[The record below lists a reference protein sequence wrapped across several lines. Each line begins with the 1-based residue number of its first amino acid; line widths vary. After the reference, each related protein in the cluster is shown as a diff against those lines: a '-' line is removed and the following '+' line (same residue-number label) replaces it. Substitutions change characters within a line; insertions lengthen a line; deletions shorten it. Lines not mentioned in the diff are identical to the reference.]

1 MEKIDR
7 SCVITDLGQA
17 SCFWRNTLC
26 SGTLTLAPVGEGVI
40 CFFKKVYSGI
50 LLGVFFKKLRLCSF
64 SNSLLR
70 YSVGR
75 SKNCWGSAIFPTVYS
90 GILLGG

>member
-7 SCVITDLGQA
+7 SCVITDLRQA

-40 CFFKKVYSGI
+40 CFQK
-50 LLGVFFKKLRLCSF
+50 
-64 SNSLLR
+64 SLLR
-70 YSVGR
+70 YSFGGLFKKTEVVFF
-75 SKNCWGSAIFPTVYS
+75 SQQFTQVFFWEAKNC
-90 GILLGG
+90 

>member
-7 SCVITDLGQA
+7 SCVITDLRQA
-17 SCFWRNTLC
+17 SCFCRNTLC

-40 CFFKKVYSGI
+40 CFWKSLLRYSFGG
-50 LLGVFFKKLRLCSF
+50 LFKKLRLFPF
-64 SNSLLR
+64 SNSLLG

-75 SKNCWGSAIFPTVYS
+75 LKSAEAVFLFQQFT
-90 GILLGG
+90 